1 MECRAASSSSSSSTF
16 DYTRSMDFSAGFGD
30 IHEDDDIVIT
40 VASDKPAIKE
50 IKVGEEYNYDDD
62 RNINY
67 EETPWKIIGSYFE
80 GQHLQRLVRHQIESY
95 NDFVNNQ
102 IQRTIEMFNPVVIA
116 SEQDYDRKT
125 RKHKLEIDV
134 TFSDFHL
141 YRAQIH
147 ENNGAT
153 KLMFP
158 QEARLRNFT
167 YASTMTV
174 DANIKY
180 TVRSGEHLENVQTF
194 HKSLPGINIG
204 KMPIMLKSST
214 CILNQYSHINHNE
227 TGECAYDAGG
237 YFIIN
242 GSEKTVLGQE
252 RAAENKVFC
261 FNISKGNTKW
271 NWLAEVK
278 SVPDN
283 KCISPKQIN
292 MTIASKN
299 NGFGYPIYVQIP
311 RVKHPI
317 PLFVLFRALSV
328 LADKDICEKILF
340 DVDNKEGNNETILM
354 ALRASIIDANTVLTH
369 EDAMRHITS
378 IVMYTPMNMDKE
390 TGAKKKREFATEI
403 LNSDLFPHC
412 KTSVQKVYF
421 LGYMV
426 IRLIKCS
433 LGILKQ
439 DDRDSYMNKR
449 IDLTGALLNNLFRNY
464 FNKVVKDMTK
474 QVVREI
480 NTGSWRSTEDYL
492 GIINKTNVYKII
504 KSTTIEN
511 GIKRALSTGDFGIKN
526 INTNKVGVAQV
537 LNRLTYVSNLSH
549 LRRINT
555 PIDKSG
561 KLIPPRK
568 LHNTTWGFLCL
579 AESPEGASV
588 GVVKNISYM
597 SHITIPSNPESLHA
611 QVKSHIEPLD
621 AIADCKDLYDKVKV
635 FVNGAW
641 VGISRDPME
650 LYHLL
655 KDKKCK
661 GIINIY
667 TSIVFDI
674 RNKEIRICSD
684 SGRITRPVL
693 RVKDNKSF
701 ITADILRKL
710 DRKELSWD
718 DLVTDC
724 KIDNALIEYIDPE
737 EQNFSMIAMK
747 RTDLRNSLLHRGSQH
762 YNYTHCEIHPST
774 IFGILA
780 SCIPF
785 PEHNQAP
792 RNTYQCIGIYENVL
806 MEDGSRRQIKDVA
819 IGDRVM
825 SFNPKTFEMTTTS
838 VVNHFIR
845 KNDHPVYK
853 VKTISGREIVA
864 TEDHKFMTNCG
875 WKTVGEL
882 MQNNELRI
890 GIYADNTFT
899 KENEYSKMTFSSSTA
914 TCVKM
919 GIEEWIKDIQVINNL
934 AFIPI
939 ESITRQEDCMI
950 SDIEVEH
957 DNHSFIAGDNFASS
971 NCAMGKQAMGMYVT
985 NFYNRMDKTAY
996 VLSNP
1001 MRPLVDTRVMR
1012 MIKLDEIPSGA
1023 PVIVA
1028 IMSYT
1033 GYNQEDSILINKG
1046 AIDRGLFS
1054 ATIYHTEKDEDK
1066 KLNGDEEIRCKPDS
1080 TKTKGMKFGNYGKL
1094 NSKGV
1099 IPENS
1104 IIENRDIIIGKV
1116 LPIKE
1121 NRNDHTK
1128 IIKYEDASKMHRTT
1142 EDSYVDKN
1150 YTERNGDG
1158 YVICKVRIR
1167 TYRKP
1172 VIGDKLSSRHGQKGT
1187 IGNIIPEMDMPFTKS
1202 GQRPDIIINPHA
1214 IPSRMTIAQLKETLL
1229 GKVLLELGLF
1239 GDGTSFG
1246 ELDVYTIRNELLK
1259 LGYENNGNE
1268 LLYNGLSGE
1277 QIESS
1282 IFIGPAFYQRLKH
1295 MVNDK
1300 QHSRS
1305 IGPMVNLTRQPA
1317 EGRSRD
1323 GGLRFGEMEKDCTFA
1338 PISLNCGLSI
1348 WIDEMEHVGDYVL
1361 GWNKNANGMVPSKPC
1376 AFMDKGTRDCV
1387 ELTFEDGRKL
1397 ICTEDHP
1404 VLTSDNEWIKVK
1416 DLELHKSKVKTSVT
1430 YPIMKLKDEIAECGG
1445 WTLSFGTRTLRTD
1458 SYKEYMRTL
1467 AFARIIGLLIT
1478 DGSISSKYE
1487 HESASV
1493 SLGHMIDVNQ
1503 FIDDINIFHDITQKS
1518 FRTKNCYSVRIPS
1531 EFLADILQLGGILRG
1546 RKIDQPATLPEF
1558 ILDENCPRPIVREFL
1573 AGMFGG
1579 DGHTCV
1585 LGLHR
1590 GKRDVMTSVSFSKS
1604 KTHEH
1609 RESLQKMFEDMQKLL
1624 AKCGIQN
1631 TTIQNFRETT
1641 TSKSKFQLKDKN
1653 DASNRS
1659 FQLTIHLPIEQ
1670 LIPFSEKIGFRYCC
1684 HKSQRLEA
1692 GVSYRRLR
1700 EEVCR
1705 QHNWLVNRVDEITHF
1720 KEIKS
1725 KNPDKIVHTKSAI
1738 LQAVEELKK
1747 TEGLLHDYAIPST
1760 HDITDHLIKGTEFGK
1775 FTSKSFPT
1783 AEQFM
1788 EKIGAL
1794 SWFLS
1799 DDAESDKKMD
1809 DHVNEQV
1816 FNEGGEGIFDDD
1828 IKGDNTVAT
1837 SYGVHRRSNALPT
1850 MNLEVVSR
1858 INVGPQHVY
1867 DISVEDTHSFL
1878 ANGIVAHNCMVSHGA
1893 SRFTRERL
1901 YDVSDKYQ
1909 VHVCSKCGMVAAY
1922 NDALGIHCC
1931 KMCDNRTDFAYVEIP
1946 YSCKLLFQELQTMNV
1961 VPRIMTE

>member
-1 MECRAASSSSSSSTF
+1 
-16 DYTRSMDFSAGFGD
+16 
-30 IHEDDDIVIT
+30 
-40 VASDKPAIKE
+40 
-50 IKVGEEYNYDDD
+50 
-62 RNINY
+62 
-67 EETPWKIIGSYFE
+67 
-80 GQHLQRLVRHQIESY
+80 
-95 NDFVNNQ
+95 
-102 IQRTIEMFNPVVIA
+102 
-116 SEQDYDRKT
+116 
-125 RKHKLEIDV
+125 LEIEVKFDK
-134 TFSDFHL
+134 FHL

-180 TVRSGEHLENVQTF
+180 IVRSGEQLENVQTF
-194 HKSLPGINIG
+194 HKVLPNIHIG
-204 KMPIMLKSST
+204 KMPIMLKSSV
-214 CILNQYSHINHNE
+214 CILNQYAHINHIE
-227 TGECAYDAGG
+227 TGECSYDAGG

-261 FNISKGNTKW
+261 YNISKGNTKW
-271 NWLAEVK
+271 TWLAEVK
-278 SVPDN
+278 SVPDF

-292 MTIASKN
+292 MMIASKN
-299 NGFGYPIYVQIP
+299 NGFGFPIYVQIP
-311 RVKHPI
+311 RVKQPV

-328 LADKDICEKILF
+328 LSDKEICEKVVF
-340 DVDNKEGNNETILM
+340 DIENKEGNNEAILT
-354 ALRASIIDANTVLTH
+354 ALRASVIDANTVITH
-369 EDAMRHITS
+369 EDAMRQITS
-378 IVMYTPMNMDKE
+378 IVMYTPLNMDKE
-390 TGAKKKREFATEI
+390 TGAKKKRDFAVEI

-412 KTSVQKVYF
+412 KSQAQKIYY

-426 IRLIKCS
+426 SRVIKCS
-433 LGILKQ
+433 LGLTKQ

-449 IDLTGALLNNLFRNY
+449 IDLTGVLLNNLFRNY
-464 FNKVVKDMTK
+464 FNKVVKDMSK
-474 QVVREI
+474 QVIREI
-480 NTGSWRSTEDYL
+480 NTGSWKSTEDYL
-492 GIINKTNVYKII
+492 SILNKTNVYKII

-526 INTNKVGVAQV
+526 VNTNKVGVAQV
-537 LNRLTYVSNLSH
+537 LNRLTYVSSLSH

-568 LHNTTWGFLCL
+568 LHNTTWGFLCV

-597 SHITIPSNPESLHA
+597 SHITIPSHADSLHK
-611 QVKSHIEPLD
+611 QVEPHIQSLD
-621 AIADCKDLYDKVKV
+621 TIVKCGELIDAVKV

-641 VGISRDPME
+641 VGISRNPVE
-650 LYHLL
+650 LYNAF
-655 KDKKCK
+655 KDKKSK

-667 TSIVFDI
+667 TSVVFDI
-674 RNKEIRICSD
+674 RNKEIRICND
-684 SGRITRPVL
+684 SGRIMRPVL
-693 RVKDNKSF
+693 RVKNNRTF
-701 ITADILRKL
+701 ITSDVLRKL
-710 DRKELSWD
+710 DRREITWD

-724 KIDNALIEYIDPE
+724 RIDDAILEYIDPE

-747 RTDLRNSLLHRGSQH
+747 RTDLKNGLNLNSQFN

-785 PEHNQAP
+785 PEHNQSP
-792 RNTYQCIGIYENVL
+792 RNTYQCIGLHENVL
-806 MEDGSRRQIKDVA
+806 MGDGTRTQIKDVR
-819 IGDRVM
+819 IGDSVM
-825 SFNPKTFEMTTTS
+825 SFCPKTFEVIKTK

-845 KNDHPVYK
+845 KNDNPVYK

-875 WKTVGEL
+875 WKSVGEL
-882 MQNNELRI
+882 IQNNELRV
-890 GIYADNTFT
+890 GIYADAEFS
-899 KENEYSKMTFSSSTA
+899 KKNEYEKMTTTSQKSASLST
-914 TCVKM
+914 TM
-919 GIEEWIKDIQVINNL
+919 TIEQWMKDIQVVHNL

-939 ESITRQEDCMI
+939 ESIKRQEDCMI

-1001 MRPLVDTRVMR
+1001 MRPLVDTRIMR

-1066 KLNGDEEIRCKPDS
+1066 KINGDEEIRCRPDS
-1080 TKTKGMKFGNYGKL
+1080 TKTKGMKFGNYSKL

-1104 IIENRDIIIGKV
+1104 VIENRDIIMGKV
-1116 LPIKE
+1116 MPIKE

-1128 IIKYEDASKMHRTT
+1128 VIKYEDASKMHRTT
-1142 EDSYVDKN
+1142 EDCYVDKN

-1167 TYRKP
+1167 TFRKP

-1229 GKVLLELGLF
+1229 GKILLELGLF

-1268 LLYNGLSGE
+1268 VLYNGLSGE
-1277 QIESS
+1277 QIDSD

-1323 GGLRFGEMEKDCTFA
+1323 GGLRFGEMEKDCARGDT
-1338 PISLNCGLSI
+1338 PVSLRCGLSVMI
-1348 WIDEMEHVGDYVL
+1348 EEMDINKRYVL
-1361 GWNKNANGMVPSKPC
+1361 GWSESKNGMIPSKQC
-1376 AFMDKGTRDCV
+1376 AFMDKGMRDCV

-1404 VLTSDNEWIKVK
+1404 VLTCDNTWVKVK
-1416 DLELHKSKVKTSVT
+1416 DLELHKTKVKTSVT
-1430 YPIMKLKDEIAECGG
+1430 YPLMKVKDEIAECGG
-1445 WTLSFGTRTLRTD
+1445 WMLSFGTRTLRTD
-1458 SYKEYMRTL
+1458 TYNEYMRTL
-1467 AFARIIGLLIT
+1467 AFARILGLLIT
-1478 DGSISSKYE
+1478 DGSISADGTRKQ
-1487 HESASV
+1487 ASV
-1493 SLGHMIDVNQ
+1493 SLGHVIDVKQ
-1503 FIDDINIFHDITQKS
+1503 LLGDITMFCEINQMKYK
-1518 FRTKNCYSVRIPS
+1518 TKNYYFVNIPS
-1531 EFLADILQLGGILRG
+1531 EFLDDILQLGGILRG
-1546 RKIDQPATLPEF
+1546 RKIDQPGTLPDF
-1558 ILDENCPRPIVREFL
+1558 ILDEKCPRPVIREFL
-1573 AGMFGG
+1573 GGMFGG

-1585 LGLHR
+1585 LGMHR

-1624 AKCGIQN
+1624 AKCGIHN
-1631 TTIQNFRETT
+1631 TTIQNPRETSC
-1641 TSKSKFQLKDKN
+1641 SKKKFELKDKS
-1653 DASNRS
+1653 DATNRS
-1659 FQLTIHLPIEQ
+1659 FQLTLHLPIEQ

-1720 KEIKS
+1720 KEIKV
-1725 KNPDKIVHTKSAI
+1725 KNPDKIVPTKSAI
-1738 LQAVEELKK
+1738 VKAVEELKK
-1747 TEGLLHDYAIPST
+1747 TEGLLHEYAIPST

-1794 SWFLS
+1794 DWFLS
-1799 DDAESDKKMD
+1799 DDIEPKKMD
-1809 DHVNEQV
+1809 DHDHMNEQV
-1816 FNEGGEGIFDDD
+1816 FNEGEGIIDDD
-1828 IKGDNTVAT
+1828 IKDYDTAT
-1837 SYGVHRRSNALPT
+1837 TAYGVHRESASLPT

-1858 INVGPQHVY
+1858 INIGPQHVY

-1893 SRFTRERL
+1893 ARFTRERL

-1909 VHVCSKCGMVAAY
+1909 VHVCSRCGMVAAF

-1931 KMCDNRTDFAYVEIP
+1931 KMCDNRTDFALVEIP
-1946 YSCKLLFQELQTMNV
+1946 YSCKLLFQELQTMNIA
-1961 VPRIMTE
+1961 PRIMTE